1 MTVKIGVIGTGA
13 IGRDH
18 ARRINEVLGGAKVVA
33 LSDVNRALAEAV
45 KKTSPLMPP
54 FSPPARSSSHQLMW
68 MPCL

>member
-45 KKTSPLMPP
+45 KRHRP
-54 FSPPARSSSHQLMW
+54 
-68 MPCL
+68 